1 MVGDLERRAVE
12 LRFIEG
18 IEKAEHVPYPKG
30 DEFWVRFNRPL
41 DLAKFND
48 LAKKHGYVMVRFG
61 TLISKLPRGISEMLW
76 DGVTQVIAK
85 KIGGW
90 SKFTSFLGL
99 EPEGIAKI
107 ANDLHGRYQIF
118 MATQEEGVQLIYEY
132 LGQKYTPP
140 TPPPPVT
147 QPKAPAAPT
156 APKPVPA
163 APPHTTPPPP
173 VPTKPQP
180 VVSSQPTAAQPGAAQ
195 SAPGVPKP
203 TGTEQ
208 PKKDTTGQKEG

>member
-1 MVGDLERRAVE
+1 MVGDLERRVVE

-18 IEKAEHVPYPKG
+18 IEKAEHGPYPTG

-41 DLAKFND
+41 DMAKFND

-61 TLISKLPRGISEMLW
+61 TLISKMPRGLSEMLW
-76 DGVTQVIAK
+76 DGVTHVIAK
-85 KIGGW
+85 RIGGW

-107 ANDLHGRYQIF
+107 ANDLHSRYQIF

-132 LGQKYTPP
+132 LGQRYIAP
-140 TPPPPVT
+140 TPPPPAT

-156 APKPVPA
+156 APRPVPA
-163 APPHTTPPPP
+163 APRPATPATPA
-173 VPTKPQP
+173 PTKPQP
-180 VVSSQPTAAQPGAAQ
+180 VVPAQPTAAQPAAAQ
-195 SAPGVPKP
+195 SAPVVPKP
-203 TGTEQ
+203 AGAEQ
-208 PKKDTTGQKEG
+208 PKKDTAEQKKG